1 MLVEKQI
8 SQAYSRI
15 SECKNE
21 LAQAKRIRKNRQGNK
36 VLHFSRVPTQT
47 GKPGK
52 PGKMGRHFPVREKSG
67 NFEQTGKVRENHTK
81 YWKTE
86 IN

>member
-36 VLHFSRVPTQT
+36 LLYFSRSTVFIFSDANMFKGPNTIQI
-47 GKPGK
+47 
-52 PGKMGRHFPVREKSG
+52 RR
-67 NFEQTGKVRENHTK
+67 
-81 YWKTE
+81 
-86 IN
+86 

>member
-1 MLVEKQI
+1 MFVEKQI

-36 VLHFSRVPTQT
+36 LLHFSRSAVFTFSDVNMFKAPIQYKLEDET
-47 GKPGK
+47 
-52 PGKMGRHFPVREKSG
+52 
-67 NFEQTGKVRENHTK
+67 
-81 YWKTE
+81 
-86 IN
+86 

>member
-36 VLHFSRVPTQT
+36 LVHFRSSVFTFSDAN
-47 GKPGK
+47 
-52 PGKMGRHFPVREKSG
+52 MF
-67 NFEQTGKVRENHTK
+67 KVSNTIQIRR
-81 YWKTE
+81 
-86 IN
+86 